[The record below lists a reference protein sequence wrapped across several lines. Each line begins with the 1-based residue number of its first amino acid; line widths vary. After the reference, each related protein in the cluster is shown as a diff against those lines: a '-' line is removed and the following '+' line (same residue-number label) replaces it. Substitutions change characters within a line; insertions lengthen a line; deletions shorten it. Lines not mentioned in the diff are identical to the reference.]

1 MRTLRPL
8 GIKTLVTAVALLLM
22 PASVFCQEDFGFM
35 PKGGKTLL
43 LELTSKPAELRDIG
57 SARRS
62 EAEWREFIAK
72 HEASMTERD
81 VNELA
86 AYLAINT
93 PVPEGAL
100 PDAQDAATLAAA
112 FPADGRELAWN
123 QCQSCH
129 SLFSGYLMQSRD
141 PQGWRSI
148 FLSPFHRNIK
158 MTAQERET
166 FARYAAFSMPMK
178 AEDVPADLR
187 F

>member
-100 PDAQDAATLAAA
+100 PDAQDAAALGAA